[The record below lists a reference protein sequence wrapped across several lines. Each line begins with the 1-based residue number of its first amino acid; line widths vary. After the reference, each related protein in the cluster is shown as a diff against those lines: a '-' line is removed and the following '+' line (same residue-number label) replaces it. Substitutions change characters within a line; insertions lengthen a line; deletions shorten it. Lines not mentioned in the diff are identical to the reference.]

1 MAARGPLVL
10 VLAGVLASMGAS
22 YRTTNFVVEAQT
34 PQLAQQA
41 GQYAEHWRKEKA
53 LEWLGQEMPQWPE
66 PCPLKVTVTMSGPGG
81 ATSFALDRGR
91 VLGQPTPGGAPA
103 ERLMNSSPPQE
114 ATPPF
119 SPHSSPAPVP
129 RWADGGGAVF
139 PEDDIERNRHDMLCR
154 QILNSGRAIPLRR
167 LFALKEY

>member
-81 ATSFALDRGR
+81 ATSFAFDRGR
-91 VLGQPTPGGAPA
+91 VLGQTMHVEGPA
-103 ERLMNSSPPQE
+103 ERLMNSVL
-114 ATPPF
+114 
-119 SPHSSPAPVP
+119 PHEVTHTAFAPSFPRPGPRCARRGRPA
-129 RWADGGGAVF
+129 
-139 PEDDIERNRHDMLCR
+139 
-154 QILNSGRAIPLRR
+154 
-167 LFALKEY
+167 